1 MPITIRTLE
10 TIIRLST
17 AVAKLRLANN
27 VTEKHVKIAVDLLRR
42 SLFSAEDGESKME
55 IETDTFS

>member
-17 AVAKLRLANN
+17 AVAKLRLSNN
-27 VTEKHVKIAVDLLRR
+27 VTEKDVEVASSLLHR
-42 SLFSAEDGESKME
+42 SLFSSDGESQME
-55 IETDTFS
+55 IEETLS